1 MSWWGKKIIMAF
13 KSYWLLIKPRQ
24 TFLLTYSAVCAM
36 LAASSTV
43 VPSILVMVLFSS
55 IFGISGA
62 TAITNYIDRDVDSV
76 MVRTKT
82 RPLPSHKLN
91 PPSKALYFGIILI
104 AASMVLAFKI
114 NIWFLV
120 FLLLGIINST
130 IIYNFWLKRRS
141 PFNIFF
147 ASPTAAMP
155 ILGGWSAVSTIS
167 LSPILMAILTMIWI
181 PIHVWS
187 LVLRWREDYFN
198 AKIPMLPLHVNGGKL
213 VVYFSLLLAV
223 YSLLIT
229 PLLMKSPISYVVI
242 ISLNITLIVLSL
254 RLRMDNRNIWPF
266 FKYTSPYIAAIYTL
280 WFVDGYLPTF

>member
-1 MSWWGKKIIMAF
+1 MGGKKIICFF

-24 TFLLTYSAVCAM
+24 TFLLTYSAVSAM

-43 VPSILVMVLFSS
+43 ILSSLLWILVSS
-55 IFGISGA
+55 IFGIAGA
-62 TAITNYIDRDVDSV
+62 TAITNYIDRDIDGV
-76 MVRTKT
+76 MVRTRT
-82 RPLPSHKLN
+82 RPLPSHRLN
-91 PPSKALYFGIILI
+91 PPSKALCFGIILI
-104 AASMVLAFKI
+104 VVSIILAFKI
-114 NIWFLV
+114 NIWFLI

-130 IIYNFWLKRRS
+130 VIYNFWLKRRS

-167 LSPILMAILTMIWI
+167 LSPILMAFLTMIWI

-187 LVLRWREDYFN
+187 LVLKWREDYVN
-198 AKIPMLPLHVNGGKL
+198 AKIPMLPLHVDGGKL
-213 VVYFSLLLAV
+213 IVYFSLLLAG

-229 PLLMKSPISYVVI
+229 PFLMRSLISYIIIILLNFILVI
-242 ISLNITLIVLSL
+242 LSL
-254 RLRMDNRNIWPF
+254 RLRTDTNRNMWLF

-280 WFVDGYLPTF
+280 WLVDSYLPKF